1 MKKYIL
7 AFLAQLTIV
16 LAAPAQDH
24 KSYSQYNG
32 EAVLSAPGSV
42 TLLPGF
48 HAPSGSSLRVYI
60 GTPAP
65 PLATAPSSNQ
75 NYILTR

>member
-1 MKKYIL
+1 MSKIFTFLL
-7 AFLAQLTIV
+7 ASVFCLDV
-16 LAAPAQDH
+16 SAQDH